1 MDALQTMGYRAMG
14 ESANFHMGFADFLP
28 KDTTSPKNCSER
40 LITLISTKIRIIR
53 SIRRFRIPNEIAIHY
68 RISKINLHI

>member
-1 MDALQTMGYRAMG
+1 MDALQAMGYRAMG

-40 LITLISTKIRIIR
+40 LIMLISTK
-53 SIRRFRIPNEIAIHY
+53 FA
-68 RISKINLHI
+68 K

>member
-1 MDALQTMGYRAMG
+1 MG
-14 ESANFHMGFADFLP
+14 ESANFQGRFADFLS

-53 SIRRFRIPNEIAIHY
+53 SIRRYRIHYFVVGCQCAKRIPPT
-68 RISKINLHI
+68 